1 MIEASLITA
10 AISALDRA
18 GLLVL
23 FNQKSLTSGFGFNY
37 IYLFLF
43 MIDFG
48 LTFHIPEFREAKLKL
63 KIFSE
68 VYLLVSTVDR
78 VSYLPTVPVELWFI
92 TFDWFID

>member
-23 FNQKSLTSGFGFNY
+23 FNHDMHSGLWPSKILNKWIRFQLY
-37 IYLFLF
+37 LF

-78 VSYLPTVPVELWFI
+78 VSYLPTVPVEL
-92 TFDWFID
+92 